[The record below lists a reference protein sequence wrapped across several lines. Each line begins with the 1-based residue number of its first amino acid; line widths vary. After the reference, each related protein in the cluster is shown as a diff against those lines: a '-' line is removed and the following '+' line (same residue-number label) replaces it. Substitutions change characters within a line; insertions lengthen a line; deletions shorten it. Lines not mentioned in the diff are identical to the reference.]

1 MVPVALT
8 IAGSDPSGGAGIQAD
23 LKTFHQHGVYGT
35 SVITLLTV
43 QNTCGVNAVRVLDPE
58 FVVSQLDAVIRDIP
72 PKAAKTGALGNAGLI
87 EALAE
92 RASKFSFPLVVD
104 PVMVS
109 KHGARLLDGNAI
121 EVLRKR
127 LLPHAFL
134 VTPNLPEAAE
144 LAEMEVNDPASME
157 QAAAAI
163 AKLGPKNVLV
173 TGGHL
178 SDRAVDVLWS
188 DGNVVRFS
196 HLRIDSKATHG
207 TGCVMSAAI
216 TARLALGQELSE
228 AVHLAKSFVV
238 RAIRTHPNLGAGVG
252 PLNLHADIEAREVRI
267 EISRKGN
274 GQERPE

>member
-1 MVPVALT
+1 MVPVAMT

-43 QNTCGVNAVRVLDPE
+43 QNTCGVDAVHLLEPE

-72 PKAAKTGALGNAGLI
+72 PKAAKTGALGNAGFI

-92 RASKFSFPLVVD
+92 RAAKFSFPLVVD

-163 AKLGPKNVLV
+163 ATLGPKNVLV
-173 TGGHL
+173 KGGHL
-178 SDRAVDVLWS
+178 CDRAVDVLWS

-207 TGCVMSAAI
+207 TGCVLSAAI
-216 TARLALGQELSE
+216 TARLALGQKLSE
-228 AVHLAKSFVV
+228 AVHQAKSFVT

-252 PLNLHADIEAREVRI
+252 PLNLHADIEDHEARI
-267 EISRKGN
+267 EIHRKGN
-274 GQERPE
+274 GQEHRE